1 MKAVIPSI
9 LAMATS
15 VSAHALMYGVWVNGQ
30 DQGDGQYRYIRSP
43 PDNFPVK
50 DLRSPAIACNVNGGN
65 PAPEFVRAAAGDTL
79 SFEWYHNYRN
89 DDIIDGSHK
98 GPLITY
104 VAPYTE
110 GDGTGAHWT
119 KIAEDGF
126 DGSQWAVDKIKS
138 NGGRQDFR
146 VPANLAPGRYLF
158 RQEIIALHEAN
169 DSFEANPARGAQF
182 YPSCV
187 QVEITAGGSAALPGG
202 GFDFN
207 TGYSYSDPGIVFN
220 VYAPVSS
227 YPIPGPA
234 LWSGFDAKR
243 RAVKVTY

>member
-1 MKAVIPSI
+1 MRVVITSM

-30 DQGDGQYRYIRSP
+30 DQGDGRNRYIRTP
-43 PDNFPVK
+43 PSNFPVK
-50 DLRSPAIACNVNGGN
+50 DLASPALVCNVNGAKA
-65 PAPEFVRAAAGDTL
+65 APEFVTAAAGNTL
-79 SFEWYHNYRN
+79 SFEWYHDNRN

-104 VAPYTE
+104 VAPFTE

-138 NGGRQDFR
+138 NNGRQDFK
-146 VPANLAPGRYLF
+146 VPASLAPGRYIF
-158 RQEIIALHEAN
+158 RQEIIALHEADLPFTADPN
-169 DSFEANPARGAQF
+169 RGAQF

-187 QVEITAGGSAALPGG
+187 QVEITAGGSAVPNG

-207 TGYSYSDPGIVFN
+207 SGYSYSDPGIVFN
-220 VYAPVSS
+220 VYNPVSS

-243 RAVKVTY
+243 RAVKVNY

>member
-1 MKAVIPSI
+1 MRAVLPCL

-30 DQGDGQYRYIRSP
+30 DQGDGRNRYIRTP
-43 PDNFPVK
+43 PSNFPVK
-50 DLRSPAIACNVNGGN
+50 DLRSPAVVCNVNGGT
-65 PAPEFVRAAAGDTL
+65 PAPEFVRAGAGDTL
-79 SFEWYHNYRN
+79 SFEWYHDNRN

-104 VAPYTE
+104 IAPYTE
-110 GDGTGAHWT
+110 GDGTGANWH
-119 KIAEDGF
+119 KIAQDGF
-126 DGSQWAVDKIKS
+126 DGSQWAVDKIKA
-138 NGGRQDFR
+138 NGGRQDFQI
-146 VPANLAPGRYLF
+146 PPGLAPGRYLI

-169 DSFEANPARGAQF
+169 NSFEQDPARGAQF

-187 QVEITAGGSAALPGG
+187 QVEIVAGGGAPLPPG

-207 TGYSYSDPGIVFN
+207 TGYSYADPGIVFN
-220 VYAPVSS
+220 IYSGVTS
-227 YPIPGPA
+227 YPIPGPPM
-234 LWSGFDAKR
+234 WSEFSAK